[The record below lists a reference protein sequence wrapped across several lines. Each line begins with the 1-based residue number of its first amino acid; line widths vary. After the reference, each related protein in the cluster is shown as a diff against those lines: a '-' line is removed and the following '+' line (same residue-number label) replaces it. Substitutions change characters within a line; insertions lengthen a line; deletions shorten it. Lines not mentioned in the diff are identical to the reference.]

1 MQHKKYLIAGIL
13 GILACGCMLA
23 GCTQAAEEGG
33 LPAPSNLTIDEAEY
47 LTWDEVDGAE
57 GYIVAINDKEYET
70 QTNGLDIFCL
80 TVIPQSYTLRVMA
93 YTEFADSAWSPS
105 LTYEASNDF
114 INGVG
119 LKETRDGTGY
129 EIAALKKEFIKGKV
143 VLPST
148 GPDGRSVVGIAARA
162 FEDCRELTGIVMPD
176 CITKIGV
183 SAFEGCSALARV
195 EFSWGLQEIGSD
207 AFSGCESLKYAQL
220 PEGVETIGS
229 HAFEDCGALE
239 RISLPSTLSK
249 LGNRPFEGCAA
260 LGQITIA
267 EGNQTYR
274 SEGNCI
280 LRNADDALIAGC
292 AGSVIP
298 DGASSVETGAFE
310 DCAGLTELV
319 IPESVISIGYRAFA
333 NCTGLRQVTVPGSV
347 KTIGSMA
354 FYGCTQLERLTLE
367 EGIEQ
372 IGVVAFGAYA
382 YSAFGNCTALA
393 GVELP
398 ASLKELGGDAFTGCS
413 DLSSLTVAEGNPVFY
428 AEGNCVIRKEDG
440 ELVAGCPASEIP
452 EGIRSIGARAFA
464 NWDRETVTVP
474 DGVQTIGAGAFY
486 ASSVK
491 TVRLPEGLKEI
502 GSNAFQACTDLAY
515 IVIPQSVVSIGTLA
529 FGECKYITVMMPGIA
544 ETIGGHAF
552 QYATV
557 YTAAEY
563 GQSGWGDRDMS
574 WHEECNIFYSCTFAY
589 EEGVP
594 YLYSVVKEIASVDQE
609 LVVKYSPAI
618 YMWNWSIPVREGYIF
633 AGWATE
639 EGGEVKYGVTTVTE
653 KVLTMGQIPITQA
666 KTHEVCFPDKSIDDV
681 PDGTTLYAVW
691 EKI

>member
-33 LPAPSNLTIDEAEY
+33 LPAPSNLTVDEAEY

-70 QTNGLDIFCL
+70 QTNGLDIFYL
-80 TVIPQSYTLRVMA
+80 TAIPQSYTLRVMA

-176 CITKIGV
+176 CITEIGV
-183 SAFEGCSALARV
+183 SAFEGCGALARV

-249 LGNRPFEGCAA
+249 LGNGPFEGCAA

-310 DCAGLTELV
+310 DCTGLTELV

-393 GVELP
+393 SVELP

-413 DLSSLTVAEGNPVFY
+413 NLVSLTVQ
-428 AEGNCVIRKEDG
+428 R
-440 ELVAGCPASEIP
+440 EIP
-452 EGIRSIGARAFA
+452 SFMP
-464 NWDRETVTVP
+464 RETVSSARRMGSWLRAAP
-474 DGVQTIGAGAFY
+474 QARSRRGSGASAP
-486 ASSVK
+486 
-491 TVRLPEGLKEI
+491 VRLR
-502 GSNAFQACTDLAY
+502 
-515 IVIPQSVVSIGTLA
+515 IGT
-529 FGECKYITVMMPGIA
+529 
-544 ETIGGHAF
+544 
-552 QYATV
+552 
-557 YTAAEY
+557 
-563 GQSGWGDRDMS
+563 
-574 WHEECNIFYSCTFAY
+574 
-589 EEGVP
+589 
-594 YLYSVVKEIASVDQE
+594 
-609 LVVKYSPAI
+609 
-618 YMWNWSIPVREGYIF
+618 
-633 AGWATE
+633 
-639 EGGEVKYGVTTVTE
+639 
-653 KVLTMGQIPITQA
+653 A
-666 KTHEVCFPDKSIDDV
+666 KR
-681 PDGTTLYAVW
+681 
-691 EKI
+691 